1 MEERDSPA
9 ETGDHR
15 RYAAAGEVSS
25 ASQLT
30 GRITMKTRLGRWAL
44 GMGAAAAMSTALMV
58 PIASSASAA
67 TTMPSDPGTSPP
79 SPASVAQL
87 VVKFESLQTVPSG
100 ECPTAVQPTEIPPGC
115 LAGVPVPLWA
125 TACPAAGPNNA
136 ALCAFGSTYPN
147 STTAA
152 EIAAGECASAA
163 RMYNTYAPVDVKLDE
178 RVNEIY
184 EEEGLP
190 EVFNSLPLGAA
201 SCLPVTSTFLG
212 VNQPAL
218 EESELVIS

>member
-1 MEERDSPA
+1 MVQERPA
-9 ETGDHR
+9 RQPGR
-15 RYAAAGEVSS
+15 MRARSS
-25 ASQLT
+25 
-30 GRITMKTRLGRWAL
+30 KLGRWSL
-44 GMGAAAAMSTALMV
+44 GMGAAAVMSIALMV

-67 TTMPSDPGTSPP
+67 TTMPSDPGTSP
-79 SPASVAQL
+79 AQL
-87 VVKFESLQTVPSG
+87 KQLVLEFESLQTVPSG

-115 LAGVPVPLWA
+115 LARVPVPLWVK
-125 TACPAAGPNNA
+125 ACPAAGPNNA

-163 RMYNTYAPVDVKLDE
+163 RLYNKWAPVDVKLDE

-190 EVFNSLPLGAA
+190 AVFTFLPLGTA

-212 VNQPAL
+212 VNNPAL
-218 EESELVIS
+218 EEAELVIS